1 MMTSHKMTSHPQ
13 MSQMGAGGETIS
25 TARHPR
31 KSASSADE
39 TSARRIAGI
48 MPAFKPVPLRQ
59 QLAATI
65 ADDLRRGRW
74 KAALPGLRQLAAL
87 YGVNK
92 RTCTEALRVLEKQ
105 GLLEPARPRE
115 RRRIRPVVTSSA
127 TPRIPGQLLI
137 IADKSERGNNTHLR
151 LMNRAMRLWN
161 ERGGEVR
168 QVEVDFTRG
177 RSPAKL
183 KADLFSGARVEC
195 VLLIKPPMRWAE
207 ALDALDTPVFMYGGA
222 IPKSSRN
229 ITAVGS
235 QLNAVLVGTLDHI
248 RRMGHRRLLL
258 PCHRPFR
265 ELRARCIDLVRAA
278 YPDAT
283 PEQAEDMVPSVDLLD
298 GRDWAAFWNR
308 ALPRLKPTCV
318 IVWSSLE
325 ALSLVSYCAR
335 TGLRVPRDLSVVALD
350 GNDLMDWFEQP
361 LTHVEADNEA
371 DWKAFLRWVDE
382 GCRHDGHIDTPCRFV
397 EGATVAT
404 LRP

>member
-1 MMTSHKMTSHPQ
+1 
-13 MSQMGAGGETIS
+13 
-25 TARHPR
+25 
-31 KSASSADE
+31 
-39 TSARRIAGI
+39 
-48 MPAFKPVPLRQ
+48 MPAFTPVPLRQ

-74 KAALPGLRQLAAL
+74 KEALPGLRQLAAL
-87 YGVNK
+87 YKVNK
-92 RTCTEALRVLEKQ
+92 RTCAEALRLVEKQ
-105 GLLEPARPRE
+105 GLLDPARPRE
-115 RRRIRPVVTSSA
+115 RRRIRPAGPPPA

-137 IADKSERGNNTHLR
+137 IADKSERVNNTHLR

-168 QVEVDFTRG
+168 QVDVDFTRR
-177 RSPAKL
+177 RSPARL
-183 KADLFSGARVEC
+183 QADLFSGARVEC
-195 VLLIKPPMRWAE
+195 VLAIKPPRHWAE

-222 IPKSSRN
+222 TPRSSRN
-229 ITAVGS
+229 TTAVGA
-235 QLNAVLVGTLDHI
+235 QLNAVLVGTLEHI
-248 RRMGHRRLLL
+248 RSKGHRRLLL

-265 ELRARCIDLVRAA
+265 EIRARCIDLVRATF
-278 YPDAT
+278 PELT
-283 PEQAEDMVPSVDLLD
+283 LEQAEDMVPSVDLLD

-325 ALSLVSYCAR
+325 ALSLISYCAR
-335 TGLRVPRDLSVVALD
+335 TGLRIPRDLSIVALD

-382 GCRHDGHIDTPCRFV
+382 GCHHDGHIDTTCRFI